1 MKTILITGANG
12 FTGRYVADV
21 FAAQNYHVVRHGFH
35 NNPESDFTCD
45 LTDKAAVCKML
56 DDVRP
61 DGVIHL
67 AALPFVGHDDPSAFY
82 RVNVIGTL
90 NVLEALAQAK
100 ITPDKVIVASSAN
113 VYGNPEV
120 EVIDESTPP
129 NPVNHYAASKLA
141 MEFMVK
147 TWFPRMPVILTR
159 PFNYTGVGQNERF
172 LVPKIVN
179 HFRERKSRIE
189 LGNLDVARDFSDVQ
203 DIAKAYF
210 LLYESACHSEIV
222 NLCSGRVY
230 TLKEIIDYMNTLADY
245 QIEVSVNPAFVRDNE
260 IKILRGSNDKLK
272 ALTGYRPEK
281 ELTDTLSRMYNA

>member
-12 FTGRYVADV
+12 FTGHYVADV
-21 FAAQNYHVVRHGFH
+21 FATQGYHVVRHGFH
-35 NNPESDFTCD
+35 SSEDTDVTCD
-45 LTDKAAVCKML
+45 LTDKAAVCRMTGKI
-56 DDVRP
+56 RP

-67 AALPFVGHDDPSAFY
+67 AALSFVGHEEPSGFY
-82 RVNVIGTL
+82 RVNVIGTM
-90 NVLEALAQAK
+90 NVLEALAEAQ
-100 ITPDKVIVASSAN
+100 ITPDKIVVASSAN
-113 VYGNPEV
+113 VYGNPEI

-147 TWFPRMPVILTR
+147 TWFSRMPILITR
-159 PFNYTGVGQNERF
+159 PFNYTGEGQNERF
-172 LVPKIVN
+172 LAPKIVK

-203 DIAKAYF
+203 DIARSYF

-230 TLKEIIDYMNTLADY
+230 TLQGIIDYMARIAGY
-245 QIEVSVNPAFVRDNE
+245 QIEVKVNPAFVRENE
-260 IKILRGSNDKLK
+260 IKILRGSNEKLEG
-272 ALTGYRPEK
+272 LTGYRPET
-281 ELTDTLSRMYNA
+281 ELFDTLNSMYNA

>member
-1 MKTILITGANG
+1 MNTILITGANG

-21 FAAQNYHVVRHGFH
+21 FAERDYHVVRHGFH

-56 DDVRP
+56 DEVRP

-67 AALPFVGHDDPSAFY
+67 AALSFVGHDDPSAFY

-90 NVLEALAQAK
+90 NVLETLAQAK
-100 ITPDKVIVASSAN
+100 ITPDKVIVASSSN
-113 VYGNPEV
+113 VYGSPEV
-120 EVIDESTPP
+120 EVIEESTPP

-245 QIEVSVNPAFVRDNE
+245 QIEISVNPAFVRDNE

-281 ELTDTLSRMYNA
+281 ELTYTLSRMYNA